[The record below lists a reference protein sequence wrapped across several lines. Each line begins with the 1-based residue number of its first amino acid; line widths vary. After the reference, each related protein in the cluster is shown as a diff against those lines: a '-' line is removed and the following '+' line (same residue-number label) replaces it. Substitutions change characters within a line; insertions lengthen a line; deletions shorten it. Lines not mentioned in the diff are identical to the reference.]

1 MKKRKLYISI
11 VIIQLLLSITVFAE
25 IGNSDLNLGKYGTF
39 VSDSNLTIDNALAQK
54 ELPQNSNNQMLYLNL
69 TTNEINKSFIY
80 TVKLYDMSERILLA
94 TKYNICSDICLSYNI
109 PNDILGHSI
118 GVVLTAES
126 GTGYVYTEL
135 IISSNKIAS
144 ENFDEIADVGSIS
157 ANYSDWAQKYIQTA
171 RNLKILP
178 NELDKFYTCIIN
190 RKDFCY
196 LVYNLLNYIEKIDV
210 SEQPYIFEDVN
221 CPQVNTLYTMGI
233 ISGYDNK
240 SFLPNKSI
248 TREEATIILAKII
261 MRYQKLPLN
270 DIRNVYSDDCYID
283 DWAKDSVYLM
293 QQLNIMTGTNN
304 DFSPHSI
311 CTKEQAITAIMRL
324 YNILNQK

>member
-1 MKKRKLYISI
+1 M
-11 VIIQLLLSITVFAE
+11 
-25 IGNSDLNLGKYGTF
+25 
-39 VSDSNLTIDNALAQK
+39 
-54 ELPQNSNNQMLYLNL
+54 
-69 TTNEINKSFIY
+69 
-80 TVKLYDMSERILLA
+80 
-94 TKYNICSDICLSYNI
+94 
-109 PNDILGHSI
+109 
-118 GVVLTAES
+118 
-126 GTGYVYTEL
+126 
-135 IISSNKIAS
+135 
-144 ENFDEIADVGSIS
+144 
-157 ANYSDWAQKYIQTA
+157 
-171 RNLKILP
+171 
-178 NELDKFYTCIIN
+178 
-190 RKDFCY
+190 
-196 LVYNLLNYIEKIDV
+196 

-248 TREEATIILAKII
+248 TREETAIILAKIAT
-261 MRYQKLPLN
+261 RYQPVPLN
-270 DIRNVYSDDCYID
+270 YIRNVYSDDCDID